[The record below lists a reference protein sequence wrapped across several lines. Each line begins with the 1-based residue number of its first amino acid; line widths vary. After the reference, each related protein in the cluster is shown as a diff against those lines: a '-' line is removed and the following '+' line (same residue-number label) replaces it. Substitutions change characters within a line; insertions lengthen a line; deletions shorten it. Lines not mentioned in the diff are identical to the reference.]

1 MMPHLKKMLR
11 IAVSLNTSY
20 SKQSNVEI
28 ISDDFIIEF
37 INEYGFESF
46 EDLFSEIENS
56 QVKNAKWE
64 DRKDCKL
71 NKMITYVYSSIMDFP
86 QNKFEIKTVVTKE
99 FFNNVRDLI
108 SGGYVIHHS
117 HVTGEIIGYA
127 HDFCNKKIRENN
139 NFIPIFVHNLFSFD
153 FLFVAKGIRLCVSRT
168 KQLNIGG
175 TNLTNVQYANIG
187 NQVKFIDTIKYY
199 QQSLL
204 FFAQN
209 ASEIKK
215 KNIRTLCLKFIEKNE
230 TYSAIFNSLPDNDKN
245 WILDYLRGGKG
256 VIH

>member
-46 EDLFSEIENS
+46 EDLFSETENS

-108 SGGYVIHHS
+108 YGGYVTHHS
-117 HVTGEIIGYA
+117 HMI
-127 HDFCNKKIRENN
+127 F
-139 NFIPIFVHNLFSFD
+139 PI
-153 FLFVAKGIRLCVSRT
+153 KR
-168 KQLNIGG
+168 
-175 TNLTNVQYANIG
+175 
-187 NQVKFIDTIKYY
+187 
-199 QQSLL
+199 
-204 FFAQN
+204 
-209 ASEIKK
+209 
-215 KNIRTLCLKFIEKNE
+215 
-230 TYSAIFNSLPDNDKN
+230 
-245 WILDYLRGGKG
+245 
-256 VIH
+256 